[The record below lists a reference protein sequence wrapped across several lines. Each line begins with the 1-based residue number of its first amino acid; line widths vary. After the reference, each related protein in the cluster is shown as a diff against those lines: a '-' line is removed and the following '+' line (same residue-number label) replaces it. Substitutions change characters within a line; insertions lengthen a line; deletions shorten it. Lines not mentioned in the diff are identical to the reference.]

1 MALSPEDL
9 EQIRQVVRNEIQ
21 QITPPATPQR
31 ILPLGCLVLLGLAL
45 GVLALHVL
53 VIGGFSLYYFLNHPA
68 GH

>member
-9 EQIRQVVRNEIQ
+9 EQIRQMVRNEIQ
-21 QITPPATPQR
+21 QATPPGAPQR
-31 ILPLGCLVLLGLAL
+31 ILPVGCLVLIGLAL

-53 VIGGFSLYYFLNHPA
+53 VIGGFTIYHLMNYSP